1 MTTIFIIEKS
11 KNSLQG
17 AASALMGDFAVRA
30 FASLAMFKTLAKWS
44 GHSCPDIIIVD
55 LDDPEMLS
63 LKSTECILEIFPH
76 TALIFMH
83 AKELTEDYECVF
95 GLKQQKIFFFQKP
108 IDSLRLSLFVSR
120 VAKSIGKKTNILRIG
135 DFIFD
140 FDRLICRT
148 LPDENAV
155 NLPLKEAQI
164 LKLMMERWG
173 ECLSRADFHRILWPN
188 IKVSPRTID
197 SHISR
202 LRKRLNALNVTI
214 SSKYGDGYVLDVSPL
229 PSKF

>member
-1 MTTIFIIEKS
+1 
-11 KNSLQG
+11 
-17 AASALMGDFAVRA
+17 MGDFAVRA
-30 FASLAMFKTLAKWS
+30 FASFGVFKALAKRS

-55 LDDPEMLS
+55 LDDAEMPY
-63 LKSTECILEIFPH
+63 LKSTEHIVDTFPH
-76 TALIFMH
+76 SALIYMH
-83 AKELTEDYECVF
+83 TNDLNEDYERDL
-95 GLKQQKIFFFQKP
+95 GRKQEKVFFFQKP
-108 IDSLRLSLFVSR
+108 IDSLKLSLFVSR
-120 VAKSIGKKTNILRIG
+120 VAKRIGKKTNILRIG

-140 FDRLICRT
+140 FDRLTCRT
-148 LPDENAV
+148 LPDETAV

-173 ECLSRADFHRILWPN
+173 ECLSRADLHRLLWPN

-202 LRKRLNALNVTI
+202 LRKRLNSLNVTI
-214 SSKYGDGYVLDVSPL
+214 ISKYGDGYVLDVAPL